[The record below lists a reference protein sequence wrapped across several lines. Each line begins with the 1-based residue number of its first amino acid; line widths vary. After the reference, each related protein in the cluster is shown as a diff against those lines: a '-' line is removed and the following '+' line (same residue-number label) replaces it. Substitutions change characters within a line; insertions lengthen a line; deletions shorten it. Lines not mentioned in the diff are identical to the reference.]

1 MPTKRSRFSA
11 FGKPRRRPRP
21 IPMINQLAQKA
32 NPADALYASVAM
44 IGQILENLQKLLSG
58 PMAPPVSEF
67 YRSYVTLASKNL
79 SDLLQQLSN
88 RLNTSHRLDPVATAA
103 VELLD
108 ALSEFDEEA
117 ALSLASV
124 LQEQEQSVEADALLQ
139 QMMSQTNVKMTLHD
153 PLIELVNSQIHVA
166 GVLEIKSGNA
176 TAEVEFTET
185 LPFQTTDHQ
194 LRGIQ

>member
-1 MPTKRSRFSA
+1 MPAKRSRFSA
-11 FGKPRRRPRP
+11 FGRPRRRARP
-21 IPMINQLAQKA
+21 IPMINPSAPHA

-67 YRSYVTLASKNL
+67 YRGYVTLASKNL

-108 ALSEFDEEA
+108 ALGEFDEEA
-117 ALSLASV
+117 AVSLAST
-124 LQEQEQSVEADALLQ
+124 LQAQEQSVEADALLQ
-139 QMMSQTNVKMTLHD
+139 QMMSQAGVKTTLHD
-153 PLIELVNSQIHVA
+153 PLIELIDGQIHVA
-166 GVLEIKSGNA
+166 GVLEIRSGNA

-194 LRGIQ
+194 LREIR

>member
-1 MPTKRSRFSA
+1 
-11 FGKPRRRPRP
+11 
-21 IPMINQLAQKA
+21 MINPQKNA
-32 NPADALYASVAM
+32 NPADALYTSVAM

-117 ALSLASV
+117 ALSLAST
-124 LQEQEQSVEADALLQ
+124 LQEQEQSVEADALIQ
-139 QMMSQTNVKMTLHD
+139 QMMAQAGTQTVLHD
-153 PLIELVNSQIHVA
+153 PLVELVDGQIHVA
-166 GVLEIKSGNA
+166 GVVELRSGNA
-176 TAEVEFTET
+176 TAEIEFTET
-185 LPFQTTDHQ
+185 LPLQTTDHL
-194 LRGIQ
+194 LREIR